1 MDPLPSDQLNQEA
14 RLMARYDEGSAPSDA
29 TEEEAEGEAHG
40 WLIARSAFFWR
51 KPMMHITK
59 QEQLFWC

>member
-1 MDPLPSDQLNQEA
+1 MDPLPSDQLRQEA

-40 WLIARSAFFWR
+40 WLIARSA
-51 KPMMHITK
+51 
-59 QEQLFWC
+59 

>member
-40 WLIARSAFFWR
+40 WLIARSA
-51 KPMMHITK
+51 
-59 QEQLFWC
+59 LF